1 MIVGIG
7 VDEVEVDRFARSL
20 ARTLTLARRLFTDD
34 EQAYAA
40 AAPRLAAQRLAVRF
54 AAKEATLKSMG
65 VGLGA
70 CRFVDIE
77 VVRDAASGAP
87 ALRLHGGA
95 LELATGRGVERWHL
109 SMSHTEVRASAF
121 VVAEALPPRQDPT
134 R

>member
-20 ARTLTLARRLFTDD
+20 ARTPTLARRLFTDD
-34 EQAYAA
+34 EQAYATA
-40 AAPRLAAQRLAVRF
+40 ALGLAAQRLAVRF

-65 VGLGA
+65 AGLGA

-95 LELATGRGVERWHL
+95 LELAAGLGIGRWHL
-109 SMSHTEVRASAF
+109 SLSHTEVRASAF
-121 VVAEALPPRQDPT
+121 VVAEGRPPDQ
-134 R
+134 